1 MRLEGLTE
9 YVVPVANLKD
19 VMDKVESLFKI
30 PLTSVDLMYEPL
42 NATDEQS
49 SLLKLDSDEDFSRML
64 DECDSTAN
72 WCDC

>member
-49 SLLKLDSDEDFSRML
+49 SLLKLETDDDFNKML
-64 DECDSTAN
+64 EECDSTAN